1 MSVGHSPNEPHW
13 RPDMPKD
20 ETEVTEQDKIDAKRR
35 IQGSTMTED
44 ITPEDSGG
52 DDLLS

>member
-1 MSVGHSPNEPHW
+1 
-13 RPDMPKD
+13 MPKH

-44 ITPEDSGG
+44 VTPEDSGG
-52 DDLLS
+52 DELIS